1 MAFSYAG
8 FKEKLDNEYDW
19 PALYMFKFIV
29 PRGNQSGVKKL
40 FPNTTLQSK
49 SSKSGKYVSFTAR
62 VVMDSSDAVIDVYKE
77 AQKINGIISL

>member
-29 PRGNQSGVKKL
+29 PRTSESGVKQL
-40 FPNTTLQSK
+40 FPHTPLQSRK
-49 SSKSGKYVSFTAR
+49 SRSGKYVSFTAK
-62 VVMDSSDAVIDVYKE
+62 VVMDSSDAVIGVYKE
-77 AQKINGIISL
+77 AQKINGIIAL